1 MMQSRRWHFAF
12 RDGQE
17 TLGAQSGLG
26 VLHMNCVPSCARL
39 SSPGKVGRN
48 AFGSE
53 LRSVVAVAAADM
65 SENRCQSRD
74 GALLRCYH
82 SELLVASSGSESTL
96 SPKSQS

>member
-1 MMQSRRWHFAF
+1 MMQRADAGISPSATAMRPLALN
-12 RDGQE
+12 E
-17 TLGAQSGLG
+17 ALASS
-26 VLHMNCVPSCARL
+26 MNCVPSCARL